1 MFCCTLYYPVPCTE
15 FKEFYVPIVCNYVVI
30 VWLKINWWLINNIH
44 WAGFAMNNNIQVK
57 EMTKKSIATKSLH
70 MFQNYYI
77 FLSDNGF
84 IKRKV
89 HSKNAYR
96 LFGWSDM

>member
-1 MFCCTLYYPVPCTE
+1 
-15 FKEFYVPIVCNYVVI
+15 
-30 VWLKINWWLINNIH
+30 
-44 WAGFAMNNNIQVK
+44 MNNNIQVK

-96 LFGWSDM
+96 LFG